1 MTAEPLHHAEDDP
14 AGIMRALP
22 ERWHEQFLSEYHSAL
37 DAAHEVWRFQQL
49 RELLRVWR
57 LHAAAV
63 SDPDFDRAEQA
74 VREGRREEFVSMED
88 AFPGWADRR

>member
-1 MTAEPLHHAEDDP
+1 MTAEPLHHADDDP
-14 AGIMRALP
+14 AEILRVLP
-22 ERWHEQFLSEYHSAL
+22 ERWHKQFLSEYHSAL

-63 SDPDFDRAEQA
+63 SDPDFDQAERA
-74 VREGRREEFVSMED
+74 VRAGRREEFVSMED

>member
-1 MTAEPLHHAEDDP
+1 MTAEPVYHADDGP
-14 AGIMRALP
+14 AEILRVLP
-22 ERWHEQFLSEYHSAL
+22 ERWHEQFLSAYHSAL
-37 DAAHEVWRFQQL
+37 DAAHEVWRFQHL

-63 SDPDFDRAEQA
+63 SNPDFARAEQA
-74 VREGRREEFVSMED
+74 VREGRRDEFVSMDD